1 VFTGSSALFLPPV
14 ELSVPE
20 AKDDGDVVESV
31 RKLHASQDFEMSYLP
46 RQKGYTT
53 IGGLRVLLVG
63 DNFTDAGKDPLF
75 DGCTNPVTLKE
86 WDVVAEVWVSS

>member
-1 VFTGSSALFLPPV
+1 
-14 ELSVPE
+14 
-20 AKDDGDVVESV
+20 
-31 RKLHASQDFEMSYLP
+31 MSYLP